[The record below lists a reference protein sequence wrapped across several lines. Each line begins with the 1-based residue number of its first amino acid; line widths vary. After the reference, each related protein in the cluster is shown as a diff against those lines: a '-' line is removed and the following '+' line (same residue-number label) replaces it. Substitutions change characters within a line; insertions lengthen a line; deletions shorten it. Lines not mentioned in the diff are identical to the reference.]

1 MTLGPHYGSL
11 KSCTLLIFVFFHL
24 HGRRAKIRGTP
35 LFFTRAES
43 FDISV
48 LEVCLHEELSSHV
61 LGSKAPRPG
70 LWSLTQSG
78 LGPQI
83 SGPTIYIYIYIY

>member
-11 KSCTLLIFVFFHL
+11 KSCTLLVFAFSHS

-48 LEVCLHEELSSHV
+48 LEACLHEDLQILRLQMRLEIEPRL
-61 LGSKAPRPG
+61 PRP
-70 LWSLTQSG
+70 
-78 LGPQI
+78 
-83 SGPTIYIYIYIY
+83 